1 MPPPNGF
8 GSKST
13 AQYGKDQSNDGSD
26 PITYGNT
33 SSSDEEYSLHDA
45 SGSVAD
51 GSPLSPMSREILG
64 KLAKPP
70 RKKPNANK
78 KRPAPVVDEAYR

>member
-1 MPPPNGF
+1 MPPPNGL
-8 GSKST
+8 GSNST
-13 AQYGKDQSNDGSD
+13 LQYGNDQSNNGSY
-26 PITYGNT
+26 PVTYGNT
-33 SSSDEEYSLHDA
+33 SSSDEEDSLHDT

-70 RKKPNANK
+70 QKKSNGSK